1 MAKSDAVV
9 ATTAQTVQ
17 AAPAKAAAAKAQAA
31 DPVIGL
37 GAGFDFD
44 KLMGWAQ
51 TQGLKLLAALAILLI
66 GLWIAKRLSRALER
80 VMTRANMEVTLRGF
94 LRNIAY
100 AVMVV
105 VVAVAALQ
113 ALGVPTTSVLAV
125 LGAAG
130 LAIGLALKDSLSNIA
145 SGVMLIVLR
154 PFRAGDYV
162 QAAGVEGTVEQIR
175 VFQTRLRTIDNRVIV
190 LPNSL
195 ITTAVIVNFT
205 ANPRRRIDLTVG
217 VGYDDDLKVAKD
229 TLLALAG
236 AHPKVLKD
244 PAPEVLVTALAE
256 SSVNLELRAWAKTGD
271 LVHTKSDL
279 VEAIRNDLIGKGL
292 NIPYPQRDL
301 HVYHHDADG
310 RPIGEVL
317 TKAVADDGDVAAA
330 GAKPKI

>member
-1 MAKSDAVV
+1 MAKQDA
-9 ATTAQTVQ
+9 
-17 AAPAKAAAAKAQAA
+17 AQALA
-31 DPVIGL
+31 PKSLLGL
-37 GAGFDFD
+37 EAGFDID
-44 KLMGWAQ
+44 KLTVWGQ
-51 TQGLKLLAALAILLI
+51 TAGLKLLSALAILLI
-66 GLWIAKRLSRALER
+66 GLWLAKWMSRALER

-100 AVMVV
+100 AAMVV
-105 VVAVAALQ
+105 IVAVAALQ
-113 ALGVPTTSVLAV
+113 AVGVPMTSVLAV

-154 PFRAGDYV
+154 PFRAGDTV

-195 ITTAVIVNFT
+195 ITTAVIINFT
-205 ANPRRRIDLTVG
+205 ANPKRRIDLTVG
-217 VGYDDDLKVAKD
+217 VGYDDDLKTAKE
-229 TLLALAG
+229 TLLVLAK
-236 AHPKVLKD
+236 AHANVLQD

-256 SSVNLELRAWAKTGD
+256 SSVNLELRAWVKTAN
-271 LVHTKSDL
+271 LVRTRSDL
-279 VEAIRNDLIGKGL
+279 VEGIRNELIGKGL

-310 RPIGEVL
+310 RPIAELL
-317 TKAVADDGDVAAA
+317 TKAVADDGDVPAPV
-330 GAKPKI
+330 AKPKA

>member
-1 MAKSDAVV
+1 MAGD
-9 ATTAQTVQ
+9 TAKQEI
-17 AAPAKAAAAKAQAA
+17 AQAIV
-31 DPVIGL
+31 PKSLLGL
-37 GAGFDFD
+37 EAGFDID
-44 KLMGWAQ
+44 KLTAWAQ
-51 TQGLKLLAALAILLI
+51 TKGLTLLGALAILLI
-66 GLWIAKRLSRALER
+66 GLWVAKWLSRALER

-100 AVMVV
+100 AAMVV
-105 VVAVAALQ
+105 IVAVAALQ
-113 ALGVPTTSVLAV
+113 QVGVPMTSVLAV

-205 ANPRRRIDLTVG
+205 ANPKRRIDLTVG
-217 VGYDDDLKVAKD
+217 VGYDDDLKTAKE
-229 TLLALAG
+229 TLLALAN
-236 AHPKVLKD
+236 AHANVLPD

-256 SSVNLELRAWAKTGD
+256 SSVNLELRAWVKTAN
-271 LVHTKSDL
+271 LMRTKSDL
-279 VEAIRNDLIGKGL
+279 TEGIRNELIGKGL

-310 RPIGEVL
+310 RPIAELL
-317 TKAVADDGDVAAA
+317 TKSIADDGDVPKPI
-330 GAKPKI
+330 AKPKA

>member
-1 MAKSDAVV
+1 MPKSLL
-9 ATTAQTVQ
+9 
-17 AAPAKAAAAKAQAA
+17 
-31 DPVIGL
+31 GL
-37 GAGFDFD
+37 EAGFDID
-44 KLMGWAQ
+44 KLAVWGQ
-51 TQGLKLLAALAILLI
+51 TAGLKLLSALAILLI
-66 GLWIAKRLSRALER
+66 GLWLAKWMSRALER

-100 AVMVV
+100 AAMVV
-105 VVAVAALQ
+105 IVAVAALQ
-113 ALGVPTTSVLAV
+113 AVGVPMTSVLAV

-154 PFRAGDYV
+154 PFRAGDTV

-195 ITTAVIVNFT
+195 ITTAAIINFT
-205 ANPRRRIDLTVG
+205 ANPKRRIDLTVG
-217 VGYDDDLKVAKD
+217 VGYDDDLKTAKE
-229 TLLALAG
+229 TLLVLAKTH
-236 AHPKVLKD
+236 ANVLAD

-256 SSVNLELRAWAKTGD
+256 SSVNLELRAWVKTAN
-271 LVHTKSDL
+271 LVRTRSDL
-279 VEAIRNDLIGKGL
+279 VEGIRNELIGKGL

-310 RPIGEVL
+310 RPIAELL
-317 TKAVADDGDVAAA
+317 TKAVADDGDVPAPVT
-330 GAKPKI
+330 KPKA

>member
-1 MAKSDAVV
+1 MAKQPAQDA
-9 ATTAQTVQ
+9 
-17 AAPAKAAAAKAQAA
+17 AQALV
-31 DPVIGL
+31 PKSLLGL
-37 GAGFDFD
+37 EAGLDID
-44 KLMGWAQ
+44 KLSAWAQ
-51 TQGLKLLAALAILLI
+51 SSGLKLLSALTVLLI
-66 GLWIAKRLSRALER
+66 GLWLAKWLSRALER
-80 VMTRANMEVTLRGF
+80 AMTRANMEVTLRGF

-100 AVMVV
+100 AAMVV

-113 ALGVPTTSVLAV
+113 QVGVPMTSVLAV

-154 PFRAGDYV
+154 PFRAGDHV

-195 ITTAVIVNFT
+195 ITTAVIINFT
-205 ANPRRRIDLTVG
+205 ANPKRRIDLTVG
-217 VGYDDDLKVAKD
+217 VGYDDDLKTAKD
-229 TLLALAG
+229 TLLTLAK
-236 AHPKVLKD
+236 AHANVLQD

-256 SSVNLELRAWAKTGD
+256 SSVNLELRAWVKTAN
-271 LVHTKSDL
+271 LMRTRSDL
-279 VEAIRNDLIGKGL
+279 VEGIRNELIGKGL

-330 GAKPKI
+330 PAKPKS

>member
-1 MAKSDAVV
+1 MAKQDA
-9 ATTAQTVQ
+9 
-17 AAPAKAAAAKAQAA
+17 AQALA
-31 DPVIGL
+31 SKSLLGL
-37 GAGFDFD
+37 EAGLDVD
-44 KLMGWAQ
+44 KLTAWAQ
-51 TQGLKLLAALAILLI
+51 TQGLTLLSALAILLI
-66 GLWIAKRLSRALER
+66 GLWLAKWLSRALER

-100 AVMVV
+100 AAMMVV
-105 VVAVAALQ
+105 VVVAALQ
-113 ALGVPTTSVLAV
+113 QVGVPMTSVLAV

-205 ANPRRRIDLTVG
+205 ANPKRRIDLTVG
-217 VGYDDDLKVAKD
+217 VGYDDDLKTAKD
-229 TLLALAG
+229 TLLALATG
-236 AHPKVLKD
+236 HPKVLKE
-244 PAPEVLVTALAE
+244 PVPEVLVTALAE

-279 VEAIRNDLIGKGL
+279 VEGIRNELIGKGL

-310 RPIGEVL
+310 RPIGELL
-317 TKAVADDGDVAAA
+317 TKAVADDGDVAV
-330 GAKPKI
+330 AKK

>member
-1 MAKSDAVV
+1 MAKQDA
-9 ATTAQTVQ
+9 
-17 AAPAKAAAAKAQAA
+17 AQALV
-31 DPVIGL
+31 PKSLLGL
-37 GAGFDFD
+37 EAGFDLD
-44 KLMGWAQ
+44 KLTAWAQ
-51 TQGLKLLAALAILLI
+51 TKGLELLAALAVLLI
-66 GLWIAKRLSRALER
+66 GLWLAKWLTRTLER
-80 VMTRANMEVTLRGF
+80 AMTRANMEVTLRGF

-100 AVMVV
+100 AAMVV
-105 VVAVAALQ
+105 VVVVAALQ
-113 ALGVPTTSVLAV
+113 QVGVPMTSVLAV

-205 ANPRRRIDLTVG
+205 ANPKRRIDLTVG
-217 VGYDDDLKVAKD
+217 VGYDDDLKTAKE
-229 TLLALAG
+229 TLLALAK
-236 AHPKVLKD
+236 AHANVLAD
-244 PAPEVLVTALAE
+244 PSPEVLVTALAE
-256 SSVNLELRAWAKTGD
+256 SSVNLELRAWVKTD
-271 LVHTKSDL
+271 QLLRTKSDL
-279 VEAIRNDLIGKGL
+279 TEAIRNDLIGKGL

-317 TKAVADDGDVAAA
+317 TKAVADDGDVA
-330 GAKPKI
+330 KPATPVKK

>member
-1 MAKSDAVV
+1 MAKTQAASEA
-9 ATTAQTVQ
+9 AQT
-17 AAPAKAAAAKAQAA
+17 AAAKAAAAKAQASESLL
-31 DPVIGL
+31 GL

-44 KLMGWAQ
+44 KLMAWAQ
-51 TQGLKLLAALAILLI
+51 TQGLKLLASLAILLI
-66 GLWIAKRLSRALER
+66 GLWIAKRLSRTLER

-113 ALGVPTTSVLAV
+113 QLGVPMTSVLAV

-162 QAAGVEGTVEQIR
+162 QAAGIEGTVEQIR
-175 VFQTRLRTIDNRVIV
+175 VFQTRLRTIDNRVVV

-205 ANPRRRIDLTVG
+205 ANPKRRIDLTVG
-217 VGYDDDLKVAKD
+217 VGYDDDLRVAKD
-229 TLLALAG
+229 TLLALAA
-236 AHPKVLKD
+236 AHPKVLKE

-271 LVHTKSDL
+271 LLHTKSDL
-279 VEAIRNDLIGKGL
+279 VEGIRNELIGKGL

-317 TKAVADDGDVAAA
+317 TTAVADDGDL
-330 GAKPKI
+330 AKPGAGTKN